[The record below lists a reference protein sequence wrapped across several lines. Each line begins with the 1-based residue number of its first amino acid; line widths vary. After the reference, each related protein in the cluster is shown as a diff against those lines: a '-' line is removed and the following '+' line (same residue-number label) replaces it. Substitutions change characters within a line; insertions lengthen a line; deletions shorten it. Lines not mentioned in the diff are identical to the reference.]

1 MEKAGVIHVVK
12 TTVNEFIDDDCPAL
26 AAAIAY
32 YTVLSL
38 PPLLVLVI
46 TVAGFIWSPAEV
58 ERAIEAQIQG
68 MMGSAAAEQV
78 ATMVASATAT
88 LSGGPWGLL
97 IGLGTI
103 IFAATTSIAQL
114 QAALNRAWE
123 VQPDPNSGG
132 IKNFIMKRLLSFGL
146 IVGIAF
152 LLLVSMAFSALL
164 TAFGGIVPAYLPL
177 SGTVL
182 HLLGVLVSFTL
193 ITLLFGAM
201 FKVMPD
207 ADIAWRDVWTGA
219 IFTAILFVIGKSLIG
234 IYLGTSDPG
243 SAYGAAGSLILILI
257 WIYYSSMIVLLGAEF
272 TQAWMTRDGRVIMPS
287 QGAVKIIRQTTTTP
301 REKAAT
307 GQSNNA
313 EPDRDRERDSRLV
326 QQPPPVIVTYG
337 ERTGAT
343 GLKKPAGALVGAA
356 VLGFFIGRWR

>member
-1 MEKAGVIHVVK
+1 MEKSGVLYVLK

-46 TVAGFIWSPAEV
+46 TVAGFLWSPAEI
-58 ERAIEAQIQG
+58 EQAIEAQIQG
-68 MMGSAAAEQV
+68 MIGPAAAEQT
-78 ATMVASATAT
+78 ATMIASATQT

-103 IFAATTSIAQL
+103 VFAATTSVAQL

-123 VQPDPNSGG
+123 VQPDPDAGG
-132 IKNFIMKRLLSFGL
+132 LKNFIMKRLLSFGM
-146 IVGIAF
+146 IIGIAF

-164 TAFGGIVPAYLPL
+164 SAFGRMAPDYLPL
-177 SGTVL
+177 SATLL
-182 HLLGVLVSFTL
+182 HLLGVLVSLAL

-207 ADIAWRDVWTGA
+207 ADIEWRDVWAGA
-219 IFTAILFVIGKSLIG
+219 LFTALLFVIGKSLIG

-243 SAYGAAGSLILILI
+243 SAYGAAGSLILILV

-272 TQAWMTRDGRVIMPS
+272 TQAWVTRTGRVITPS
-287 QGAVKIIRQTTTTP
+287 EGAVKIVRQTSKVP
-301 REKAAT
+301 REQVS
-307 GQSNNA
+307 GESS
-313 EPDRDRERDSRLV
+313 DSKIV
-326 QQPPPVIVTYG
+326 PQPAPVIIAH
-337 ERTGAT
+337 GAREGGFLTRGT
-343 GLKKPAGALVGAA
+343 GLKKPVGALAGAAIF
-356 VLGFFIGRWR
+356 GFLIGRLR